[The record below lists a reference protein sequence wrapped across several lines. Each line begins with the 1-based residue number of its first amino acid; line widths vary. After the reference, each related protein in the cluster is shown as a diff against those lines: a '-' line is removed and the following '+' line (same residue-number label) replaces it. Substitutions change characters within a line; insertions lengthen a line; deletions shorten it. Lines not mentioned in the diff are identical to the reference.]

1 MGISRWYAADLQ
13 FDGKVLTKISTG
25 EIVEDYLTRLY
36 SDCDPKEIDG
46 FVLKRVEKV
55 LTALE
60 Y

>member
-25 EIVEDYLTRLY
+25 EIVENYSTRLY
-36 SDCDPKEIDG
+36 ADCDPKEIDG
-46 FVLKRVEKV
+46 FILKRVEKA
-55 LTALE
+55 LTTLG